1 MQIDMQTDNQLRSIF
16 LQGDDITKNDAGN
29 TSTVIDN

>member
-1 MQIDMQTDNQLRSIF
+1 MQIDMQLRSIF